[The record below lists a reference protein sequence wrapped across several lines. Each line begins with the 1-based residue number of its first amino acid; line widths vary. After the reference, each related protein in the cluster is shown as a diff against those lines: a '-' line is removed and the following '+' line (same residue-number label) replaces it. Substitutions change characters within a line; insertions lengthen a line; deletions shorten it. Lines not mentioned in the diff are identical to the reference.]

1 LAVPYFTGIAAFIG
15 NIVSLSASMQKW
27 QDTIVNK
34 VLEEL
39 RPMIDRF
46 KPDLLSVI
54 QEILL
59 KIDEGSEVAES
70 SPFAGIAANGLQSVK
85 AKLLA
90 LYCSIESNDLPAIA
104 SSIRDGKDGAVA
116 GVGQALNSAR
126 EGMESAKDSLA
137 KLNLAKLKTDAADH
151 LRKSGPGLIFRTPTE
166 MEITSLLRS
175 LWSSIR
181 CLARVHENARFMR
194 LLTSFSERSSDY
206 PRATLSS
213 CCCLPP

>member
-1 LAVPYFTGIAAFIG
+1 
-15 NIVSLSASMQKW
+15 MQKW

-46 KPDLLSVI
+46 KPGLLSVI

-116 GVGQALNSAR
+116 GVGQALESAH
-126 EGMESAKDSLA
+126 EGMESAEAKAAAVAKAAAEAKAAAKDSLA

-181 CLARVHENARFMR
+181 CLARVHENACFMR

-213 CCCLPP
+213 CCCPPP

>member
-1 LAVPYFTGIAAFIG
+1 
-15 NIVSLSASMQKW
+15 MRKW

-70 SPFAGIAANGLQSVK
+70 SPFAGITANGLQSVK

-90 LYCSIESNDLPAIA
+90 LYCSIESDDLSALV
-104 SSIRDGKDGAVA
+104 SSVRDTKDSAV
-116 GVGQALNSAR
+116 
-126 EGMESAKDSLA
+126 EGMDSLT
-137 KLNLAKLKTDAADH
+137 KLKTDAADRLQKLKTDAADH

-166 MEITSLLRS
+166 NEITSLLKS

-181 CLARVHENARFMR
+181 CLARVDEN
-194 LLTSFSERSSDY
+194 LV
-206 PRATLSS
+206 S
-213 CCCLPP
+213 CAC

>member
-1 LAVPYFTGIAAFIG
+1 
-15 NIVSLSASMQKW
+15 MRKW

-46 KPDLLSVI
+46 KPKLLEVI
-54 QEILL
+54 REILL

-70 SPFAGIAANGLQSVK
+70 SPFAGINGLQSVK

-90 LYCSIESNDLPAIA
+90 LYCSIESDDLSALV
-104 SSIRDGKDGAVA
+104 SSVRDTKDSAV
-116 GVGQALNSAR
+116 
-126 EGMESAKDSLA
+126 EGMDSLT
-137 KLNLAKLKTDAADH
+137 KLKTDAADRLQKLKTDAADH

-166 MEITSLLRS
+166 NEITSLLKS

-181 CLARVHENARFMR
+181 CLARVDEN
-194 LLTSFSERSSDY
+194 LV
-206 PRATLSS
+206 S
-213 CCCLPP
+213 CAC